1 MAKNPFK
8 KGNVVD
14 TLISVGVG
22 GAGNVAADYII
33 NSIQKDA
40 TEPWSPDTINL
51 GKFII
56 GSVGSAMVSNKYAK
70 ALMDGFAVVGA
81 SNYISSLMAESTD
94 AAQGT
99 AAQGTAGV
107 PAGTIGRT
115 RYVAPRRTYARR
127 FAGKASGVPEGTI
140 GNLIG

>member
-33 NSIQKDA
+33 KSVDSLA
-40 TEPWSPDTINL
+40 TLEPSTINL

-81 SNYISSLMAESTD
+81 SNFISSYMQETPVTSPSEA
-94 AAQGT
+94 
-99 AAQGTAGV
+99 TAGV
-107 PAGTIGRT
+107 PYGTIGRA
-115 RYVAPRRTYARR
+115 RYVAPRARYARS
-127 FAGKASGVPEGTI
+127 FATKTSGVPNGTI

>member
-14 TLISVGVG
+14 TLINVGVG

-33 NSIQKDA
+33 DSIQKDA
-40 TEPWSPDTINL
+40 KEPWSPDTINL

-81 SNYISSLMAESTD
+81 SNYISSLMAERQTTS
-94 AAQGT
+94 
-99 AAQGTAGV
+99 GV
-107 PAGTIGRT
+107 PAGTIGRA
-115 RYVAPRRTYARR
+115 RYIAPRRTYARR
-127 FAGKASGVPEGTI
+127 FAGKTSGVPTETVSNI
-140 GNLIG
+140 MQ

>member
-14 TLISVGVG
+14 TLINVGVG

-33 NSIQKDA
+33 DSIQKDA
-40 TEPWSPDTINL
+40 KEPWSPDTINL
-51 GKFII
+51 CKFIF

-81 SNYISSLMAESTD
+81 SNYISSLMAESQT
-94 AAQGT
+94 T
-99 AAQGTAGV
+99 SGV
-107 PAGTIGRT
+107 PAGTIGRA
-115 RYVAPRRTYARR
+115 RYIAPRRTYARR
-127 FAGKASGVPEGTI
+127 FAGKTSGVPTETVSNI
-140 GNLIG
+140 MQ